1 SDPTSNTSVF
11 FADAC
16 AGATAA
22 FAILA
27 ALNHK
32 MDSGEGQYIDMAQAE
47 NVGHTLTQAYMDYSL
62 NGRVQSTLGN
72 RDAARAP
79 QGVYR
84 CAGDDAWLAI
94 SCDNDWDFAA
104 LCQVMGGAELAV
116 DERFRNGLRRYE
128 NQDALD
134 IEITAWTS
142 AREQYDA
149 FHALQAAG
157 V

>member
-1 SDPTSNTSVF
+1 NNAPEVVYRLKINYETLKQHNPELIMVSLSAFGNSGPYRDYRAYGSNMEAVMGHPLLRGYAASDPTSNTSVF

-84 CAGDDAWLAI
+84 CAG
-94 SCDNDWDFAA
+94 
-104 LCQVMGGAELAV
+104 
-116 DERFRNGLRRYE
+116 
-128 NQDALD
+128 
-134 IEITAWTS
+134 
-142 AREQYDA
+142 
-149 FHALQAAG
+149 
-157 V
+157 